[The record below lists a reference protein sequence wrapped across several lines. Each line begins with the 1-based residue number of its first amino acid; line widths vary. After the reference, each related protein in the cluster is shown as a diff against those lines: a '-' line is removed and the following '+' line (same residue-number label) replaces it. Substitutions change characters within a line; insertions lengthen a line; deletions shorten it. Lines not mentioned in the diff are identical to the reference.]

1 VRDRHCGGVRLGN
14 LWGSPLAIVSFGVAL
29 AGVWTL
35 GYGASATSADT
46 SPRTPAAIDE
56 TGVLNAI
63 RSEERMGPKLLEPPP
78 SDALGLDIAI
88 EDRDGKSMEALH
100 RALARA
106 AAGEGQ
112 ARLLFYGAS
121 HVASDLFTG
130 YIRRELQTRYG
141 DAGHG
146 FLLPVHPWR
155 TYRHRDINIESD
167 GMRWET
173 QRVRVGDAEVER
185 VGLAGIAMMSQR
197 AGSFGAVYTAQE
209 GEYGR
214 TAGFFELYYKQ
225 HPRGGDI
232 DVFIDGR
239 KARRISTRA
248 SKVSAGYATF
258 RVPDAPHR
266 FEIRTVSRRP
276 VWVYGLVVERDQ
288 PGVVVDTLGING
300 SRARYQLLWD
310 EEVHQE
316 HLRRRKPDLV
326 VLAYGTNESGD
337 ESPLEDY
344 ERDLRAV
351 LQRMRDSVPEA
362 SCLLIGPS
370 DRPMQVEER
379 VFEDRARTARLI
391 EVQHRLALEQ
401 GCGFFDLVAFQ
412 GGALSMVHW
421 AANDPAYAAQDHIHY
436 TRVGYQRLGEVLLS
450 ALLEGMPPSNELTES
465 DEATSAALGAAESED
480 AGAVE
485 ASRER

>member
-1 VRDRHCGGVRLGN
+1 MRLGN
-14 LWGSPLAIVSFGVAL
+14 LWGSPLAIVSLGVAL
-29 AGVWTL
+29 ASVWTL
-35 GYGASATSADT
+35 GYGASTTSADT
-46 SPRTPAAIDE
+46 SPRTPAAIDQD
-56 TGVLNAI
+56 GVLKAFP
-63 RSEERMGPKLLEPPP
+63 SEERMGPKLLEPPP
-78 SDALGLDIAI
+78 NDALGLDIAI

-173 QRVRVGDAEVER
+173 QRIRVGDGEVER

-214 TAGFFELYYKQ
+214 TASFFELYYKQ

-232 DVFIDGR
+232 DVIIDGR

-248 SKVSAGYATF
+248 SKVSTGYATF

-266 FEIRTVSRRP
+266 FEIRTVSKRP

-288 PGVVVDTLGING
+288 PGVIVDTLGING

-310 EEVHQE
+310 DEVYQE

-436 TRVGYQRLGEVLLS
+436 TPCRLS
-450 ALLEGMPPSNELTES
+450 ALGRGV
-465 DEATSAALGAAESED
+465 ALGVARRD
-480 AGAVE
+480 APVK
-485 ASRER
+485 

>member
-1 VRDRHCGGVRLGN
+1 MRDRHCGGVRLGN
-14 LWGSPLAIVSFGVAL
+14 LGGSPLAIVLVGVAA

-35 GYGASATSADT
+35 GYGVSTTSADG
-46 SPRTPAAIDE
+46 SPKTPASIGE
-56 TGVLNAI
+56 TGMLEAVRL
-63 RSEERMGPKLLEPPP
+63 RQRMGPRLLQPPP
-78 SDALGLDIAI
+78 NDALGLDIAI

-100 RALARA
+100 RALRRA

-112 ARLLFYGAS
+112 ARLVFFGAS

-130 YIRRELQTRYG
+130 YIRRELQARYG

-146 FLLPVHPWR
+146 FLVPVHPWR

-167 GMRWET
+167 GKRWET
-173 QRVRVGDAEVER
+173 QRIRVGDSEVER
-185 VGLAGIAMMSQR
+185 VGLAGVAMVSKR
-197 AGSFGAVYTAQE
+197 PGSFGAVYTAEQ

-214 TAGFFELYYKQ
+214 TASFFDLYYMKY
-225 HPRGGDI
+225 PRGGDMDI
-232 DVFIDGR
+232 LIDGR
-239 KARRISTRA
+239 RARRISTRA
-248 SKVSAGYATF
+248 AKPSTAYATF

-266 FEIRTVSRRP
+266 FEIRTLSKRP
-276 VWVYGLVVERDQ
+276 VWLFGLAVERDQ
-288 PGVVVDTLGING
+288 PGVIVDTLGING

-310 EEVHQE
+310 DEVYRE

-337 ESPLEDY
+337 ESPIEDY

-351 LQRMRDSVPEA
+351 VERMRDTVPES

-379 VFEDRARTARLI
+379 VFEDRSRTARVI
-391 EVQHRLALEQ
+391 EVQHRVALEH

-412 GGALSMVHW
+412 GGALSMLQW
-421 AANDPAYAAQDHIHY
+421 AANDPAYASQDHIHY
-436 TRVGYQRLGEVLLS
+436 TRLGYQRLGEVLLS
-450 ALLEGMPPSNELTES
+450 ALLEGM
-465 DEATSAALGAAESED
+465 SE
-480 AGAVE
+480 
-485 ASRER
+485 R

>member
-1 VRDRHCGGVRLGN
+1 MRLGN
-14 LWGSPLAIVSFGVAL
+14 LWGSPLAIVLVGVA
-29 AGVWTL
+29 AASVWTL
-35 GYGASATSADT
+35 GYGAASTSADA
-46 SPRTPAAIDE
+46 SPKTPAAIDE
-56 TGVLNAI
+56 SGVVEAV
-63 RSEERMGPKLLEPPP
+63 RAGQRMGPKLLQPPP
-78 SDALGLDIAI
+78 NDVLGLDIAI

-100 RALARA
+100 QALARA

-112 ARLLFYGAS
+112 ARLAFYGAS
-121 HVASDLFTG
+121 HVAGDLFTG
-130 YIRRELQTRYG
+130 YIRRELQSRYG

-167 GMRWET
+167 GKRWET
-173 QRVRVGDAEVER
+173 QRIRVGDTEVER
-185 VGLAGIAMMSQR
+185 VGLAGIAMMSKR
-197 AGSFGAVYTAQE
+197 PGSFGAVHTAAQ
-209 GEYGR
+209 GDYGR
-214 TAGFFELYYKQ
+214 TAGFFELYYLK
-225 HPRGGDI
+225 HPRGGDL
-232 DVFIDGR
+232 DVVIDGR

-248 SKVSAGYATF
+248 ASISTGYATF

-266 FEIRTVSRRP
+266 FELRTLSKRP
-276 VWVYGLVVERDQ
+276 VWVFGVAVERDQ

-310 EEVHQE
+310 DEVYQE

-337 ESPLEDY
+337 ESPLDEY
-344 ERDLRAV
+344 ERNLRTV
-351 LQRMRDSVPEA
+351 VVRMRETVPDA

-379 VFEDRARTARLI
+379 VFEDRTRTARLI
-391 EVQHRLALEQ
+391 EIQHRVALEH

-412 GGALSMVHW
+412 GGALSMLQW
-421 AANDPAYAAQDHIHY
+421 AANDPAYASQDHVHY

-450 ALLEGMPPSNELTES
+450 ALLEGMSEPGAPEPAS
-465 DEATSAALGAAESED
+465 ASAAVGDAGAAEDSP
-480 AGAVE
+480 
-485 ASRER
+485 ER

>member
-1 VRDRHCGGVRLGN
+1 VRLGN
-14 LWGSPLAIVSFGVAL
+14 LWGSPLAIVLVGVAL

-35 GYGASATSADT
+35 GYGAATTSADA
-46 SPRTPAAIDE
+46 SPKTPAAIDE
-56 TGVLNAI
+56 TGVLEAV
-63 RSEERMGPKLLEPPP
+63 RAGQRMGPKLLQPPP
-78 SDALGLDIAI
+78 NDLLGLDIAI

-121 HVASDLFTG
+121 HVAGDLFTG
-130 YIRRELQTRYG
+130 YIRRELQVRYG

-146 FLLPVHPWR
+146 FVVPVHPWR

-167 GMRWET
+167 GKRWET
-173 QRVRVGDAEVER
+173 HRIRVGDSEIER
-185 VGLAGIAMMSQR
+185 VGLAGITMASNR
-197 AGSFGAVYTAQE
+197 PGSFGAVYTVQE

-214 TAGFFELYYKQ
+214 TASFFELYYMK
-225 HPRGGDI
+225 HPRGGDM

-239 KARRISTRA
+239 RAQRISTRA
-248 SKVSAGYATF
+248 AKASTAYATF
-258 RVPDAPHR
+258 RVPDVPHR
-266 FEIRTVSRRP
+266 FEIRTLSKRP
-276 VWVYGLVVERDQ
+276 VWVFGLAVERDQ

-310 EEVHQE
+310 DAVYQE

-337 ESPLEDY
+337 ESPIEDY

-351 LQRMRDSVPEA
+351 VKRMRDTVPEA

-379 VFEDRARTARLI
+379 VFEDRTRTARVI
-391 EVQHRLALEQ
+391 EAQHRVALEH

-412 GGALSMVHW
+412 GGALSMVQW
-421 AANDPAYAAQDHIHY
+421 AANDPAYASQDHIHY
-436 TRVGYQRLGEVLLS
+436 TRLGYQRLGEVLLS
-450 ALLEGMPPSNELTES
+450 ALLEGMSES
-465 DEATSAALGAAESED
+465 VDPEPASASIDAGAAEDSP
-480 AGAVE
+480 
-485 ASRER
+485 ER

>member
-1 VRDRHCGGVRLGN
+1 MRLGN
-14 LWGSPLAIVSFGVAL
+14 LGGSPLAIVLVGAVV

-35 GYGASATSADT
+35 GYGVSTTSADG
-46 SPRTPAAIDE
+46 SPKTPASIGE
-56 TGVLNAI
+56 TGMLEAVRL
-63 RSEERMGPKLLEPPP
+63 RQRMGPKLLQPPP
-78 SDALGLDIAI
+78 NDALGLDIAI
-88 EDRDGKSMEALH
+88 EDRDGTSMEALH
-100 RALARA
+100 RSLRRA

-112 ARLLFYGAS
+112 ARLVFFGAS

-146 FLLPVHPWR
+146 FLVPVHPWR

-167 GMRWET
+167 GKRWET
-173 QRVRVGDAEVER
+173 QRIRVGDSEVQR
-185 VGLAGIAMMSQR
+185 VGIAGIAMVSKR
-197 AGSFGAVYTAQE
+197 PGSFGTVYTAEQ

-214 TAGFFELYYKQ
+214 TASFFDLYYMK
-225 HPRGGDI
+225 HPRGGDMDI
-232 DVFIDGR
+232 LIDGR
-239 KARRISTRA
+239 RARRISTRA
-248 SKVSAGYATF
+248 AKPSTAYATF

-266 FEIRTVSRRP
+266 FEIRTLSKRP
-276 VWVYGLVVERDQ
+276 VWLFGLAVERDQ

-310 EEVHQE
+310 DEVYRE

-337 ESPLEDY
+337 ESPIEDY

-351 LQRMRDSVPEA
+351 VERMRDTVPEA

-379 VFEDRARTARLI
+379 VFEDRGRTARVI
-391 EVQHRLALEQ
+391 EVQHRVALEH

-412 GGALSMVHW
+412 GGALSMLQW
-421 AANDPAYAAQDHIHY
+421 AANDPAYASQDHIHY
-436 TRVGYQRLGEVLLS
+436 TRLGYQRLGEVLLS
-450 ALLEGMPPSNELTES
+450 ALLEGM
-465 DEATSAALGAAESED
+465 SE
-480 AGAVE
+480 
-485 ASRER
+485 R

>member
-1 VRDRHCGGVRLGN
+1 MRDRHCGGVRLGN
-14 LWGSPLAIVSFGVAL
+14 LLGSPLAIVSIGVML

-35 GYGASATSADT
+35 GYGVSSSSADT

-56 TGVLNAI
+56 SGVLEAV
-63 RSEERMGPKLLEPPP
+63 RPDQRMGPKLLQPPP
-78 SDALGLDIAI
+78 NDQLGLDIAI
-88 EDRDGKSMEALH
+88 EDRDGKSMDALH

-106 AAGEGQ
+106 EAGEGQ

-130 YIRRELQTRYG
+130 YIRRELQTRFG

-167 GMRWET
+167 GKRWET
-173 QRVRVGDAEVER
+173 QRIRVGDSEVEQ
-185 VGLAGIAMMSQR
+185 VGLAGLAMVSSR
-197 AGSFGAVYTAQE
+197 VDSFGAVYTAEQ
-209 GEYGR
+209 GDYGKN
-214 TAGFFELYYKQ
+214 AGFFELYYKK
-225 HPRGGDI
+225 HPRGGEF
-232 DVFIDGR
+232 DVYIDGR

-248 SKVSAGYATF
+248 PKVSTGYATF

-266 FEIRTVSRRP
+266 FEIRTLSRRP
-276 VWVYGLVVERDQ
+276 VWLYGLAVERDQ

-300 SRARYQLLWD
+300 SRVRYQLLWD
-310 EEVHQE
+310 DEVYQE

-344 ERDLRAV
+344 ERNLRAV
-351 LQRMRDSVPEA
+351 LQRMRDTVPEA

-379 VFEDRARTARLI
+379 VFEDRARTASLI
-391 EVQHRLALEQ
+391 EVQHRVALDN

-412 GGALSMVHW
+412 GGALSMVQW
-421 AANDPAYAAQDHIHY
+421 AANDPAYASQDHIHY
-436 TRVGYQRLGEVLLS
+436 TRIGYQRLGEVLLS
-450 ALLEGMPPSNELTES
+450 ALLEGMP
-465 DEATSAALGAAESED
+465 
-480 AGAVE
+480 
-485 ASRER
+485 ER